1 MCTKGRD
8 VKSIFLYYGH
18 GIKLQ
23 INVEYHIIRHNYS
36 YSVSVYNVTILQAP
50 LKLVR
55 VDTDECLQNPC
66 GQVCIN
72 FYGGFECSCT
82 EGYLLGPNR
91 MLCNG
96 KEKCVSPDIIIAYG
110 MEFTSCTCKK
120 YM

>member
-36 YSVSVYNVTILQAP
+36 YSVYNVTILQAP

-66 GQVCIN
+66 GQVCTN

-91 MLCNG
+91 ILCNG